1 MARLLKR
8 IRKIS
13 CPVRYVSDFP
23 PQCDGRA
30 LSQTIRIRKLCKED
44 SVKMLRLFALL
55 PILLLILQG
64 CSSLEPLPRFRT
76 SSTSFAPDQLPL
88 AERSSSDLVDP
99 AAVASYSTIKEQASR
114 RAQLAESEEE
124 VQRMIINQS
133 SDNLAM
139 QVDKVGLDIEEIE
152 DELAE
157 GDDVDAEDVSVFEAP
172 VEKVLE
178 QSFTASLEESLELNP
193 AVNRGEL
200 MREIINLLGIRY
212 RYGGMDATR
221 GLDCSAFT
229 GTIYSRALGVRLP
242 RSSNQQFREGDTIK
256 RDALQIGDL
265 VFFKTR
271 RRRAPV
277 SHVGIYVGQNLFAHA
292 STKHG
297 VVISSL
303 EHPYYKRTYVGAR
316 RLLAAPLPE
325 AQASRD

>member
-1 MARLLKR
+1 MHSEKFPHLLV
-8 IRKIS
+8 
-13 CPVRYVSDFP
+13 CPSAETMCHQQEDFVK
-23 PQCDGRA
+23 
-30 LSQTIRIRKLCKED
+30 QTHMPIRIL
-44 SVKMLRLFALL
+44 VLF
-55 PILLLILQG
+55 PILILLFEG
-64 CSSLEPLPRFRT
+64 CSTLEPLPRFRT

-88 AERSSSDLVDP
+88 AERSSSDLSDP
-99 AAVASYSTIKEQASR
+99 ATVASYSSIKEQAE
-114 RAQLAESEEE
+114 AQRHPAESAED
-124 VQRMIINQS
+124 VQRLIINQS
-133 SDNLAM
+133 VASTRTYHDEI
-139 QVDKVGLDIEEIE
+139 GLDLEELE

-157 GDDVDAEDVSVFEAP
+157 GDDMDADDIQVYDVAF
-172 VEKVLE
+172 EKVLE
-178 QSFTASLEESLELNP
+178 QTFTANLEEVTELNP
-193 AVNRGEL
+193 AVNRPEL

-212 RYGGMDATR
+212 RYGGTDATR

-242 RSSNQQFREGDTIK
+242 RSSNQQFRQGDKIK

-303 EHPYYKRTYVGAR
+303 EHPYYKRTYVSAR
-316 RLLAAPLPE
+316 RLVRTTVSEVITP
-325 AQASRD
+325 